1 MTRNRIILCVALS
14 CVIFAGSFTSL
25 TSQAG
30 AVIAFT
36 PNQGWNT
43 TTLAEWNKFW
53 ATDFVN
59 LYITIG
65 TQYGWGNA
73 ATLWTNAYTNGT
85 LNWKLNGYAYINGW
99 PLAFWDGFIA
109 YYKGAGLTGAS
120 ATAFTTTYNDYIKW
134 HLDFAP
140 AGYPIP

>member
-1 MTRNRIILCVALS
+1 MTRNRMIVCLLVLAALF
-14 CVIFAGSFTSL
+14 VGGFTSA
-25 TSQAG
+25 TPRAS
-30 AVIAFT
+30 AVP
-36 PNQGWNT
+36 PNQGWNS
-43 TTLAEWNKFW
+43 TTLGEWNTFW
-53 ATDFVN
+53 SNFVSE
-59 LYITIG
+59 YSTIG

-73 ATLWTNAYTNGT
+73 ATLWTKAYNNG
-85 LNWKLNGYAYINGW
+85 LANWKLNGYAYINGW

-120 ATAFTTTYNDYIKW
+120 ATAQTTTYNSYIIW